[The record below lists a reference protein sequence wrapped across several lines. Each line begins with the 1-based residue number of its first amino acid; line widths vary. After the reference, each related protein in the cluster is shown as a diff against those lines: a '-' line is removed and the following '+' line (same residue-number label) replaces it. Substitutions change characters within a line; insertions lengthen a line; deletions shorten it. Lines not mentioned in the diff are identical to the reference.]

1 MKHYICFALTFVAGV
16 TTGVFATKE
25 YFKKKYADLAQE
37 EIDSVIEAFSETKL
51 EKDEESGGSVE
62 EPTKEEVAEY
72 VKKTREYGYNTMN
85 DEEAE
90 ESVKMNRAPY
100 VISPVQFGENPEY
113 EQISLTFYADQVLTD
128 DEGNVMTSDE
138 IEAAVGLDALTHF
151 GEHEEDAVHVRN
163 DSRRCEYE
171 ILFDYRNYED
181 TVNAKP
187 PYKQEE

>member
-1 MKHYICFALTFVAGV
+1 MKQYISHVIALAIGCVAGII
-16 TTGVFATKE
+16 TTKE
-25 YFKKKYADLAQE
+25 YFKKKYANLAQE

-51 EKDEESGGSVE
+51 ENHEKSGGSVE
-62 EPTKEEVAEY
+62 EVTKEEVAEY
-72 VKKTREYGYNTMN
+72 VNKTREYGYNTMS
-85 DEEAE
+85 DEEAA
-90 ESVKMNRAPY
+90 ESVKRNRAPY

-113 EQISLTFYADQVLTD
+113 EQINLTFYADQVLTD

-181 TVNAKP
+181 TITATP